1 MDSVVER
8 LIPVTVV
15 ALPLSQI
22 LWVVL
27 AVRRSRR
34 WPASVATF
42 TAAIDT
48 AILLC
53 GGLVVVL
60 VTAPAGDAEGST
72 LHLIPGQ
79 DVATLGEDAGWQI
92 AGNLVLLAPL
102 AALVPFRL
110 QWLRS
115 LTRVAAAA
123 ALVSI
128 GIEAV
133 QYLLDAGRVSATDD
147 VLLNTIGATASARL
161 TRSLW
166 CALSPTIP
174 RPREGIETVAASATT
189 PGGLEDLRARAR
201 SGNSNSRG
209 RDQR

>member
-1 MDSVVER
+1 MDSVVAR
-8 LIPVTVV
+8 IIPVTVV

-34 WPASVATF
+34 LPVPIATF

-53 GGLVVVL
+53 CGLVAVL
-60 VTAPAGDAEGST
+60 VTAPVGNAEGRT
-72 LHLIPGQ
+72 LHLLPGQ
-79 DVATLGEDAGWQI
+79 DIANLGEDAGWQI

-102 AALVPFRL
+102 AALVSVRSPRL
-110 QWLRS
+110 QS
-115 LTRVAAAA
+115 VARVAAAA

-133 QYLLDAGRVSATDD
+133 QYVLDAGRVSATDD
-147 VLLNTIGATASARL
+147 VLLNTIGATASASL

-166 CALSPTIP
+166 CAVPPTIP
-174 RPREGIETVAASATT
+174 GPRTSIEAVT
-189 PGGLEDLRARAR
+189 PGSAPPVGLPDLPARVQPGSADSRAPD
-201 SGNSNSRG
+201 GT
-209 RDQR
+209 

>member
-1 MDSVVER
+1 MDTVVER
-8 LIPVTVV
+8 IIPVAVF
-15 ALPLSQI
+15 ALPVSQI

-34 WPASVATF
+34 LPLSIATF

-60 VTAPAGDAEGST
+60 VTAPAGDGEGSA

-79 DVATLGEDAGWQI
+79 DVAGLGNDAGWQI

-102 AALVPFRL
+102 AALVPFRVPRL
-110 QWLRS
+110 QS
-115 LTRVAAAA
+115 LARVAAAA

-147 VLLNTIGATASARL
+147 VLLNTIGATASASL
-161 TRSLW
+161 TRGLW
-166 CALSPTIP
+166 RALSPVIP
-174 RPREGIETVAASATT
+174 RPREAVASGPGT
-189 PGGLEDLRARAR
+189 PAAGPPESRTAAR
-201 SGNSNSRG
+201 SGNSESRAP
-209 RDQR
+209 DLL